1 MPNGNIYLLI
11 ECQHQKTILAT
22 HSAQIAMKYLVTGMR
37 VDIWNNNHR
46 IRKLFAP
53 DKFELLEYM
62 KQERDYLKSKEAKNE
77 TV

>member
-22 HSAQIAMKYLVTGMR
+22 HSARIAMKYLVPGTR

-46 IRKLFAP
+46 IRKVFAS